1 MNIIFVSFT
10 TILLL
15 IAVVVAAALLSSV
28 DAFVFVSPQAQLHY
42 QQISTRRS
50 QHIIVRASTNLYST
64 KSSSP
69 SSSSSS
75 SIQILSSAS
84 NPLAKERYPPKVKS
98 SGDDQVEVLSNDPLI
113 YVVRNLLSQEEC
125 EEFINRS
132 EKLTMS
138 GNREMK
144 QSNPPEVSLDTSKL
158 WPLPLLSI
166 GFGIPP
172 LIHNIQ
178 DYGGIFSGTNSLEQ
192 VAWDVLPSIVGSFV
206 ASLGIAYGIIV
217 PLIRKFSDTSSR
229 TSIAMAF
236 NIEEDI
242 PYITNFVTRVCHITD
257 HNWKCWEAPVIT
269 KYNTGAIFAKHS
281 DASPT
286 RGSEWKNLGGQ
297 RVVTC
302 ICYLNNC
309 NEGGE
314 TYFNNLKNNDNNI
327 RVKPTQGTGLFFYP
341 CVPGDSLIA
350 DDDVIHESLPVLGET
365 NEKYIIQMFG
375 RVGPRVPPPLGIPDE
390 FE

>member
-10 TILLL
+10 TTILLL
-15 IAVVVAAALLSSV
+15 IVVVVVVALLSSSV

-64 KSSSP
+64 KSSS

-84 NPLAKERYPPKVKS
+84 NPLAKERYPPKVIGG
-98 SGDDQVEVLSNDPLI
+98 GDDQVVEVLSNDPLI

-132 EKLTMS
+132 EELTMS

-178 DYGGIFSGTNSLEQ
+178 NYGLFSGTNSLEQ

-257 HNWKCWEAPVIT
+257 HNWKCWEAPVLT

-314 TYFNNLKNNDNNI
+314 TYFNNLQYNI